1 MVQPQRP
8 LSNEGNPG
16 AAQNTAIQVADA
28 PVKEKGGNQGR
39 AEKAKAKVKGKGK
52 GKGKGKAVRQP
63 FFLLSLASACA
74 SEARLCPYCINL
86 FFFNMTY

>member
-28 PVKEKGGNQGR
+28 PVKEKGGNQRR

-52 GKGKGKAVRQP
+52 GKGKGKRGREVE
-63 FFLLSLASACA
+63 SDSKSD
-74 SEARLCPYCINL
+74 SEGYQTDSER
-86 FFFNMTY
+86 

>member
-52 GKGKGKAVRQP
+52 GKRGREVESDSK
-63 FFLLSLASACA
+63 SD
-74 SEARLCPYCINL
+74 SEGYQTDSER
-86 FFFNMTY
+86 